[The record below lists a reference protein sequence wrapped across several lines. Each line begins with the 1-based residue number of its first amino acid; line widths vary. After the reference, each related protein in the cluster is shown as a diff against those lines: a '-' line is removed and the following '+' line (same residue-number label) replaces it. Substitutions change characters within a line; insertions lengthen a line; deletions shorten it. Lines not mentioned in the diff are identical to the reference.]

1 MKSNMDD
8 ELSLDKID
16 DYNGNES
23 KEKRNTVR
31 LVIVG
36 LIALG
41 ILYAFIKIAYND
53 VDDYVG
59 TTQSPGISTSKN

>member
-16 DYNGNES
+16 DYNGKET
-23 KEKRNTVR
+23 KEKKRTVLYVVIFCL
-31 LVIVG
+31 LVG
-36 LIALG
+36 ALF
-41 ILYAFIKIAYND
+41 AVIKYTNQ

-59 TTQSPGISTSKN
+59 TPEAPGISTTKN